1 MNESIE
7 SDIEIYIPEGAVP
20 EIATPSPAA
29 EPPLEEPLPE
39 EPPIERHDPF
49 AYMRNAPWMNRKLS
63 PSGRAAAFLRRELEI
78 FPAIEGREPNHADLD
93 AIVKRTVDYMVPIF
107 RREQATDIA
116 YDELEKRRAMR
127 IAASGN
133 DNVDPNIH
141 LAGLPIGP
149 RVPRVP
155 RSPSPPPP
163 PVQMPRSEG
172 SPFTPAPPSSTSPP
186 PLTAPQAQP
195 LVLSTPKAGVL
206 PEFWDVVPP
215 DLRDLVRPIPG
226 GHVILEPGEAFV
238 LPGAPIPDP
247 SSQVLIH
254 WHKQYVAHGGAG
266 GRGVSGYV
274 ERDDIVRIDPN
285 YAVLEDLAKR
295 AMDIVGPGRGRV
307 HGTRVH
313 TVFAGLIKKAVERGE
328 LPAMRTEVSYVEDE
342 EATRYGEAGSIRID
356 VIWDDEKNDTLKL
369 YELKTGRAK
378 LTERRADRT
387 LDRKYMRDRTSVM
400 LMELNPWRHL
410 LD

>member
-1 MNESIE
+1 MNEN
-7 SDIEIYIPEGAVP
+7 
-20 EIATPSPAA
+20 
-29 EPPLEEPLPE
+29 
-39 EPPIERHDPF
+39 DPF
-49 AYMRNAPWMNRKLS
+49 APMCGAPWMNRRLS
-63 PSGRAAAFLRRELEI
+63 PSGRAAAFLRRELED

-93 AIVKRTVDYMVPIF
+93 AIVKRTVDTMVPIF
-107 RREQATDIA
+107 RREQATDFA
-116 YDELEKRRAMR
+116 YDELEKRRA
-127 IAASGN
+127 
-133 DNVDPNIH
+133 DPNIH
-141 LAGLPIGP
+141 RAGGLKFPNTPKP
-149 RVPRVP
+149 RT
-155 RSPSPPPP
+155 PPPP
-163 PVQMPRSEG
+163 ILPPRSE
-172 SPFTPAPPSSTSPP
+172 SAPFTPAPPSSTSPP
-186 PLTAPQAQP
+186 PSTAPLAQP
-195 LVLSTPKAGVL
+195 LILSTPKVELL

-215 DLRDLVRPIPG
+215 DLRALVQPIPG

-247 SSQVLIH
+247 STQVLIH
-254 WHKQYVAHGGAG
+254 WHKQYVAYGGVAG
-266 GRGVSGYV
+266 RAVSGLM

-285 YAVLEDLAKR
+285 YAILEGLAKR
-295 AMDIVGPGRGRV
+295 AMDIVGPGRGHV

-342 EATRYGEAGSIRID
+342 ETTRYGEAGSIRID
-356 VIWDDEKNDTLKL
+356 VIWEDKKNDTLKL

-378 LTERRADRT
+378 LTSRRADRT

>member
-1 MNESIE
+1 MNVPNESGVE
-7 SDIEIYIPEGAVP
+7 VPVPEGALP
-20 EIATPSPAA
+20 EILTPTPPAEPPSEEAPPEEPPPA
-29 EPPLEEPLPE
+29 EPPLQ
-39 EPPIERHDPF
+39 EPPLQRHDPF
-49 AYMRNAPWMNRKLS
+49 APMRGAPWMNRRLS
-63 PSGRAAAFLRRELEI
+63 PSGRAAAFLRRELED
-78 FPAIEGREPNHADLD
+78 FPAIEGRDPNHADLN
-93 AIVKRTVDYMVPIF
+93 AIVKRTVDTMVPIF

-116 YDELEKRRAMR
+116 YDELEKRRA
-127 IAASGN
+127 
-133 DNVDPNIH
+133 DPNIH
-141 LAGLPIGP
+141 LAGWPTGP
-149 RVPRVP
+149 RLPRVP

-163 PVQMPRSEG
+163 PILPPRSE
-172 SPFTPAPPSSTSPP
+172 SAPFTPAPPSSTSPP

-195 LVLSTPKAGVL
+195 LILSTPKAELL

-215 DLRDLVRPIPG
+215 DLRALVQPIPG

-247 SSQVLIH
+247 STQVLIH
-254 WHKQYVAHGGAG
+254 WHKQYVAYGGVAG
-266 GRGVSGYV
+266 RAVSGLM

-285 YAVLEDLAKR
+285 YAILEGFAKR
-295 AMDIVGPGRGRV
+295 AMDIVGPGRGHV

-313 TVFAGLIKKAVERGE
+313 TVFAKLIEQAVKRGE
-328 LPAMRTEVSYVEDE
+328 LPAMRTEVSYVENDE
-342 EATRYGEAGSIRID
+342 TTRYGEAGSIRID
-356 VIWDDEKNDTLKL
+356 VIWDDEESDTLKL